1 MTASEENRMNELL
14 AIDHIHLISRDAHAA
29 AKWYCDI
36 FDGEITA
43 VQDNLR
49 GAPQID
55 VKVNGLTLLIRGQR
69 TGEQPAE
76 TKAMQHFNAYSSHEE
91 WGIDHFGFTYRG
103 DLLAFCDQLKQKG
116 VRMAVEP
123 WEFKPGLMLCYVA
136 APDGV
141 SIEIVQINN

>member
-1 MTASEENRMNELL
+1 MNDLL

-36 FDGEITA
+36 FGGEITA
-43 VQDNLR
+43 VQPNLR

-55 VKVNGLTLLIRGQR
+55 VKVNNLTLLIRGQR
-69 TGEQPAE
+69 IGEAPVP
-76 TKAMQHFNAYSSHEE
+76 TKPMQHFEAYSSHEE

-103 DLLAFCDQLKQKG
+103 DLRAFCDALKQKG

-123 WEFKPGLMLCYVA
+123 WEFKPGLLLCYVA

-141 SIEIVQINN
+141 SIEIVQVAA